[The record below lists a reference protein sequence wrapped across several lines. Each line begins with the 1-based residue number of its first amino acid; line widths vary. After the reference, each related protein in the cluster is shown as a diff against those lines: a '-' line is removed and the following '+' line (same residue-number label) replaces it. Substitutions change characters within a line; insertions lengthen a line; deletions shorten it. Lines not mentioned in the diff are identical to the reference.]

1 MNVKLY
7 VNWETEEIV
16 SPMTFQKLC
25 ELKQKELE
33 EDNDF
38 LNEWFEYEK
47 CLSAA
52 QVFCMNQEELDALG
66 KEYSTHCSYAAEEI
80 LIENDNWQEREID
93 I

>member
-7 VNWETEEIV
+7 VNWEKEEIV

-25 ELKQKELE
+25 ELKKNKL
-33 EDNDF
+33 DADKDF
-38 LNEWFEYEK
+38 LNEWFDLEK

-52 QVFCMNQEELDALG
+52 DIFCMSQEELCALE
-66 KEYSTHCSYAAEEI
+66 KEYSMRCSEEAKAI
-80 LIENDNWQEREID
+80 LIKDENWEEMEVD